1 MSIFLTEL
9 QAMIAALPTYSEQPP
24 RMVMHSK
31 YYAMVVHSHYK
42 LAKAI
47 RKAKA
52 RKKRINAR
60 CGR

>member
-1 MSIFLTEL
+1 MSVFLTEL
-9 QAMIAALPTYSEQPP
+9 KSMIAALPMYPDEPP
-24 RMVMHSK
+24 RWVIHSK
-31 YYAMVVHSHYK
+31 HYAIVVHSQYK
-42 LAKAI
+42 VAKAI